1 MVRYDAETFDVELAP
16 ETLRKTSLGQLQ
28 IDSEVNLERSLAAN
42 GRIGGHVVQGHV
54 DATGEVMML
63 QPDGEGLWRHFGLPW
78 R

>member
-1 MVRYDAETFDVELAP
+1 MWNSLQRHYVRHHWV
-16 ETLRKTSLGQLQ
+16 SLQ

-54 DATGEVMML
+54 DATGEVMSCSPM
-63 QPDGEGLWRHFGLPW
+63 GKGLWRHFGLPW